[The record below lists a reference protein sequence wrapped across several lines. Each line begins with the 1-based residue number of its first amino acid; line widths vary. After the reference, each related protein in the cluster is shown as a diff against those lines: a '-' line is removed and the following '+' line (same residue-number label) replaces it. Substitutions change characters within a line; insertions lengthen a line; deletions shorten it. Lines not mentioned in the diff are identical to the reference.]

1 MVFLRRLGEYEMTE
15 FLVRHFVKDYEN
27 TSKVSVRTAYG
38 VLASGVGIFCN
49 VLLTIAKMVIGILL
63 HSVSVT
69 ADAFNNLS
77 DAASSIITLVGF
89 DIAGKPAD
97 EDHPFGHGRMEY
109 VSGLVVSILILMMG
123 FELFKTS
130 VEKVIHPEVI
140 TEQWISYVI
149 LAISIALKFW
159 MYLFNKGIGWRIHSE
174 TMKATAADSLNDCIS
189 TAAVVGGMLVFH
201 YFHLN
206 IDGIVGIFV
215 ACFVLWGGYES
226 IKDTLNPLLGE
237 SPDPELIAKIT
248 ETVLNH
254 KMVIGVHDI
263 VVHDYGPGRRIV
275 SLHAEVP
282 YNKDMMEV
290 HDLMDHIEMRLMEEY
305 HCEATIHMDPVVTD
319 DEEVNETRKEVFNIV
334 KKYDK
339 TLSVHDFRMV
349 KGPTHTN
356 VIFDLVVP
364 YGKEYDPERIVKDI
378 KEEIKNEMVGKYYAV
393 IRIDRF

>member
-1 MVFLRRLGEYEMTE
+1 MTNLLISLFIKDKE
-15 FLVRHFVKDYEN
+15 NVKDA
-27 TSKVSVRTAYG
+27 KVRNAYG
-38 VLASGVGIFCN
+38 KMAGIVGICCN
-49 VLLTIAKMVIGILL
+49 IFLFATKFFAGIITGAI
-63 HSVSVT
+63 SIT

-89 DIAGKPAD
+89 GMAGKPAD

-123 FELFKTS
+123 VELFKTS

-149 LAISIALKFW
+149 LVISIALKFW
-159 MYLFNKGIGWRIHSE
+159 MYMFNKGIGWRIHSE

-226 IKDTLNPLLGE
+226 IKDTMNPLLGE

-334 KKYDK
+334 KKYD
-339 TLSVHDFRMV
+339 
-349 KGPTHTN
+349 
-356 VIFDLVVP
+356 
-364 YGKEYDPERIVKDI
+364 
-378 KEEIKNEMVGKYYAV
+378 
-393 IRIDRF
+393 